1 MIYNGV
7 INLNE
12 REFMKAKLIR
22 VESAKGRGN
31 ESENWGDEVRAID
44 AYFVRDD
51 GKKYILH
58 FLETRVC
65 SAELERDGVRY
76 KLDAY
81 TQIGFRKRVR
91 LGALRADMVAQV
103 RAELGA

>member
-1 MIYNGV
+1 
-7 INLNE
+7 
-12 REFMKAKLIR
+12 MKARLIKI
-22 VESAKGRGN
+22 ENATGRGN
-31 ESENWGDEVRAID
+31 ESKNWGDEVRAID

-58 FLETRVC
+58 FLETGVC
-65 SAELERDGVRY
+65 LAEFERDGVRY

-91 LGALRADMVAQV
+91 LGALKADMVAQV